1 MEAEPPGAALPTLPV
16 GRLQG
21 RQLFSDLVQQAIET
35 AAVRGWSPL
44 VFSDADFE
52 DWPLGDRAVVQ
63 ALQDWAAQGRRIRF
77 LARDF
82 QKLRERHPR
91 LVQWR
96 VQWSHLVEAHVWTS
110 AGEGE
115 VPSAWWAPGWCMER
129 VDPARSVLVASDEPS
144 RVLGLRERLESA
156 WQRGRPGFAATVLGL

>member
-1 MEAEPPGAALPTLPV
+1 MAHEQAGAALPPLPT
-16 GRLQG
+16 GRMQG
-21 RQLFSDLVQQAIET
+21 RQLFSDLVRQAIET
-35 AAVRGWSPL
+35 AAAQAWSPL
-44 VFSDADFE
+44 VLSDADFE

-91 LVQWR
+91 LVTWR

-115 VPSAWWAPGWCMER
+115 MPSACITSQTQHSRSIRRLRMRRR
-129 VDPARSVLVASDEPS
+129 VSSDSARIALTVSRSSVS
-144 RVLGLRERLESA
+144 RRVCAYMPIG
-156 WQRGRPGFAATVLGL
+156 